1 MAIMPESKVKGG
13 GRLRNDRNGQCW
25 SNLINSACFA
35 PLALP
40 SLHWTN
46 PENFPQQRNLPG
58 SKDITRTP
66 TTLVPK
72 PWSCLHRVIF
82 RTYAW
87 FEMLE
92 RTFWC
97 NQFSSRSSA
106 AKVQLDLW
114 NTAAAVLSD
123 LDRLIG
129 SLYCCACLLPNL
141 VRQLDL
147 GYKHTSIFPHHSQ
160 KYRWF
165 IQSPPVS
172 SLLRRLLR
180 CSV

>member
-66 TTLVPK
+66 TTFVPK

-123 LDRLIG
+123 LALIG
-129 SLYCCACLLPNL
+129 SCTVVHVCYLTLWGSWTW
-141 VRQLDL
+141 D
-147 GYKHTSIFPHHSQ
+147 TSILLSSLIIARNTDPVTS
-160 KYRWF
+160 K
-165 IQSPPVS
+165 QSP
-172 SLLRRLLR
+172 
-180 CSV
+180 